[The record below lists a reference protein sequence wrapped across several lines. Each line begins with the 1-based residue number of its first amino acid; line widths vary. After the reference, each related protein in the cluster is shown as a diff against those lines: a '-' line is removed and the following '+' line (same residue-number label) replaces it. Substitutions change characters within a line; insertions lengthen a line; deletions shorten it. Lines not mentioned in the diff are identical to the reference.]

1 MTLDVI
7 FTEHNSNLDMV
18 FEEQNFDSAADFG
31 EVYVVTKGGYE
42 SYDGSYEI
50 TPRLHEQVLN
60 TSKKI
65 MHDDVTIKEIPIARV
80 SNTSGGTTVI
90 IGVE

>member
-1 MTLDVI
+1 MKLDVI

-18 FEEQNFDSAADFG
+18 FEEQNFDSVADFG

-42 SYDGSYEI
+42 PYDGAYEVV
-50 TPRLHEQVLN
+50 PRLHEQVLN

>member
-1 MTLDVI
+1 MKLDVI

-18 FEEQNFDSAADFG
+18 FEEQNFDSVADFG
-31 EVYVVTKGGYE
+31 EVYVVTDGGYE
-42 SYDGSYEI
+42 SYDGDYEVV
-50 TPRLHEQVLN
+50 PRLHEQVLN

-65 MHDDVTIKEIPIARV
+65 MQDDVKIKEIPVTRV